1 MEEHELKMLPND
13 SPSVRV
19 RRLMKQETANK
30 KIRLTKDQMKER
42 LTDLMMNPVS
52 SGTSP
57 VVPSTPSTFKGERE
71 MIFQNQ
77 QMRIFAEIK
86 MEIREELRRN
96 KDKRGLICSSV
107 KVPSKANKLSSPPE
121 RER

>member
-42 LTDLMMNPVS
+42 LTDLMINPVS

-57 VVPSTPSTFKGERE
+57 VVPSTPNTFKGERE

-86 MEIREELRRN
+86 MEIRLQFWWLTKIR
-96 KDKRGLICSSV
+96 LSI
-107 KVPSKANKLSSPPE
+107 SSPI
-121 RER
+121 RFSRQYL